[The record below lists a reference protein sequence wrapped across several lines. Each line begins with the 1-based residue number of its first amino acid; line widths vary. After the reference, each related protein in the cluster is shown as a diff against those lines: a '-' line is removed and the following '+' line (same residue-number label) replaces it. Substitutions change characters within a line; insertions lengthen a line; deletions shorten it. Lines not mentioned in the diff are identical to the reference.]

1 MKGFFKSAFIVSFG
15 TLFSRIAGFV
25 RDIFIAKYLGSSVFS
40 DVFFLAFRIPN
51 FFRKIF
57 AEGAFNSAFTPI
69 FASGV
74 QMHGKE
80 KMMVFARNIYSILLY
95 FLLIFTLLVEIF
107 MPYLMYVLAPGYV
120 NDTLKFNILILLTR
134 ITFPY
139 LIFISLVSLMS
150 GILNTFNKF
159 FAVSVA
165 PVLLNFS
172 IIAGI
177 YIFRN
182 RSELLIIKG
191 MSYAVFFAGVL
202 QLAWIL
208 FWSLKEKIFLYPVFP
223 KISATTKEFFKKF
236 FNSFLASGVVQINS
250 MINSVFA
257 TLIPG
262 AVSLLY
268 YGDRVSQFPLSIIG
282 TAIGISIL
290 PVLSKNLSKRG
301 NKEEAQEIQEDAI
314 FLSCFFGIPSAI
326 GLFMFAQHIVELL
339 FQRGEF
345 TSENTIQVANIL
357 RIYAIAVPFFI
368 LSKVFQATFYAK
380 KDTKTPMINAIYC
393 LILNILFA
401 VALIFKFKTN
411 GLALATTLSSAITTL
426 MLFYKLI
433 KDKIFIFS
441 QNLQL
446 RLLKITYISIIMV
459 ATIISLNSLC
469 LKHNF
474 SAFLT
479 LILSGGISSFIFLI
493 LSHILSVFSL
503 RQFIQILK
511 KDR

>member
-74 QMHGKE
+74 QMHGKA

-107 MPYLMYVLAPGYV
+107 MPYLMYVLAPGYIG
-120 NDTLKFNILILLTR
+120 DTLKLNILIVLTR

-172 IIAGI
+172 IIVGI
-177 YIFRN
+177 YLFRN
-182 RSELLIIKG
+182 HSELLIIKA

-202 QLAWIL
+202 QLVWIL

-223 KISATTKEFFKKF
+223 KISATTKDFFKKF

-250 MINSVFA
+250 MVNSIIA

-268 YGDRVSQFPLSIIG
+268 YGDRISQFPLSIIG

-301 NKEEAQEIQEDAI
+301 NKEEAQEVQEDAI

-326 GLFMFAQHIVELL
+326 GLFMFARHIVELL

-345 TSENTIQVANIL
+345 TPENTMQVANIL
-357 RIYAIAVPFFI
+357 KIYAIAVPFFI
-368 LSKVFQATFYAK
+368 LSKIFQATFYAK

-393 LILNILFA
+393 LIINVFFA
-401 VALIFKFKTN
+401 IVLKYFFATN
-411 GLALATTLSSAITTL
+411 GIAMATTLSSIMATL

-433 KDKIFIFS
+433 KDKIFVFS

-446 RLLKITYISIIMV
+446 RLLKIAYISIIMI

-469 LKHNF
+469 LKYEF
-474 SAFLT
+474 SNIST
-479 LILSGGISSFIFLI
+479 LILSGGISGCIFLI
-493 LSHILSVFSL
+493 MSHILGAFNL
-503 RQFIQILK
+503 KQFLNLLIK
-511 KDR
+511 KE